1 MATLK
6 KLEAQAFV
14 LAGVVKK
21 PGKPSREQAEKRKLA
36 LFCASRCFELGGDE
50 ELLEQIFAA
59 GELAQ
64 APAAGAASADEKKK
78 KHKAKGKSKER
89 ADSPAPPEPL
99 TLSEPQ
105 TPAAAPLVSCC
116 CGGRGAT
123 ATSFFSPVP
132 TLAPRGGQA
141 KQKVYLKIEGDATMD
156 MSSVQSLLTHL
167 VRDGG
172 ISSRREDV
180 VKTLGEEAYYLRPRR
195 PAVANA
201 KGHIHVD
208 EVDHTFECQMAA
220 HVILQTREFH
230 PMLRQLDL
238 SGTSAAD
245 NLRSQPQVVQNALHD
260 IKGIQNCTND
270 ETLFNLKL
278 LNKSLNITKG
288 HAIHRWLDSRSHATE
303 AKHLGRVELRDAYRR
318 SAACTR
324 GEIDH
329 DEADELAARLS
340 RHLFDAEETYKQRLK
355 VLEESAG
362 NANKEQRDLG
372 ARFRALQSTIS
383 DLQDEHELE

>member
-1 MATLK
+1 MAKLK
-6 KLEAQAFV
+6 KLEEQAFV
-14 LAGVVKK
+14 LAGVERK

-36 LFCASRCFELGGDE
+36 LFCAMRCFELGGDE
-50 ELLEQIFAA
+50 ELLEQIFSA

-64 APAAGAASADEKKK
+64 ASPAAPARAEVKK
-78 KHKAKGKSKER
+78 KHKIKGKSKER
-89 ADSPAPPEPL
+89 ADSPGPPPEPL
-99 TLSEPQ
+99 TLSEP
-105 TPAAAPLVSCC
+105 PVVDSCC
-116 CGGRGAT
+116 CGGAKTT

-141 KQKVYLKIEGDATMD
+141 KQKVHVKIEGDATMD

-180 VKTLGEEAYYLRPRR
+180 VKTLGEDAYYLRPRQ

-201 KGHIHVD
+201 KGKIHVD

-230 PMLRQLDL
+230 PLLRQLDL
-238 SGTSAAD
+238 SGSSAAD

-270 ETLFNLKL
+270 DTLFNLRL

-288 HAIHRWLDSRSHATE
+288 HAIHRWLDSRSHAGE

-324 GEIDH
+324 HEIDH

-340 RHLFDAEETYKQRLK
+340 RHLVDAEDTYKQRLK
-355 VLEESAG
+355 VLEENAG
-362 NANKEQRDLG
+362 RANKEQRDLG
-372 ARFRALQSTIS
+372 ARLRALQSTIS